1 MKILLA
7 TIALLI
13 GSAAFA
19 QSAPVVI
26 GNGAYL
32 LQACQIQARV
42 DSGTQTNGTAND
54 FIAAGYCMGMVK
66 GVRDVAAWT
75 NSASVPL
82 SITNREVAAVVV
94 KFLLANP
101 QRLGEADTT
110 LTLAALKQTY
120 GGTR

>member
-1 MKILLA
+1 MYNVSMMSKTNTETTTMKILLA

-54 FIAAGYCMGMVK
+54 FIAAG
-66 GVRDVAAWT
+66 
-75 NSASVPL
+75 
-82 SITNREVAAVVV
+82 
-94 KFLLANP
+94 
-101 QRLGEADTT
+101 
-110 LTLAALKQTY
+110 
-120 GGTR
+120 